1 MELTEISELGER
13 VKNWRSAETSYFRT
27 LPVKNY
33 LFSLMAVLGITATC
47 LPWADVTVG
56 FYNQAMA
63 VGLHFFAGWIIFLV
77 YLAVVVMMLFNK
89 HLKVENKLV
98 EKAPLYAGAVTSAL
112 TLFFLIG
119 KLFKVRYGV
128 YLCLG
133 VSLVFLFLVWYFN
146 YRNKGG
152 RFDKLIN

>member
-33 LFSLMAVLGITATC
+33 LFSLMAVLGITAIC

-77 YLAVVVMMLFNK
+77 YLAIVVMMLFNK
-89 HLKVENKLV
+89 HLKVDNKLV
-98 EKAPLYAGAVTSAL
+98 EKAPLYAGVVASAL